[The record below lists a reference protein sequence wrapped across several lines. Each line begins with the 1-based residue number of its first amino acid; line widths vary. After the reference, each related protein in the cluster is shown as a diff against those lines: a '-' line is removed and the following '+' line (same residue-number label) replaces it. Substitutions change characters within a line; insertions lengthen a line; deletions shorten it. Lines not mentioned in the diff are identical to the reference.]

1 MIKKNGCVCVRT
13 IKKVLVKHLSWGYEK
28 SEVFI
33 YALVSIFV
41 VAKAKEIIGGYL
53 LIILRKIETSKPQY
67 NRSLLVSSRP
77 WLSGLRL

>member
-41 VAKAKEIIGGYL
+41 IAKAKEIIGGYL
-53 LIILRKIETSKPQY
+53 LIILRTTEPSKPQY

>member
-41 VAKAKEIIGGYL
+41 VVKAKEITGGYL
-53 LIILRKIETSKPQY
+53 LIILREIEPLRHRC
-67 NRSLLVSSRP
+67 NRSLLVSNRP
-77 WLSGLRL
+77 SPLGLRL

>member
-53 LIILRKIETSKPQY
+53 LIILRKIEPSEPRY
-67 NRSLLVSSRP
+67 NLSLLVSSRP

>member
-1 MIKKNGCVCVRT
+1 MCENNKKGACE
-13 IKKVLVKHLSWGYEK
+13 LSTFLGGYEK

-53 LIILRKIETSKPQY
+53 LIILRKIESLRPRY
-67 NRSLLVSSRP
+67 SRSWLVSSRP

>member
-33 YALVSIFV
+33 NALVSIFV
-41 VAKAKEIIGGYL
+41 VAKAKEIVGGYL
-53 LIILRKIETSKPQY
+53 LIILRKIEPLRPRC
-67 NRSLLVSSRP
+67 NRSLLVSSHP

>member
-53 LIILRKIETSKPQY
+53 LIILRKIESLRPRY
-67 NRSLLVSSRP
+67 SRSWLVSSRP